1 MSNNKKSGLHGIV
14 FISLWL
20 TLTACS
26 STSHLFGKKTD
37 LDALDQWLA
46 AQQFQQEIFSQ
57 QQARLEETINM
68 LSESLEEQKRL
79 AALTPRP
86 PPHPQAPRVVCHKL
100 PTLPDQST
108 SVNDIAFQNQQ
119 RVREAEQD

>member
-26 STSHLFGKKTD
+26 STSHLFVKKTD
-37 LDALDQWLA
+37 LDALDQCLA
-46 AQQFQQEIFSQ
+46 AQQSQQEIFSQ
-57 QQARLEETINM
+57 QQARLEETINL

-79 AALTPRP
+79 AALP
-86 PPHPQAPRVVCHKL
+86 PPPPPPAQSEERRVGKECR
-100 PTLPDQST
+100 
-108 SVNDIAFQNQQ
+108 A
-119 RVREAEQD
+119 RWA